1 MKIEKLT
8 ENKIRIIIKP
18 EDIKDKDLD
27 LHTIMTK
34 TAESQGLLLEILN
47 KAKQEIGFDTDGC
60 RLLVEAYSSL
70 EDTFVF
76 TVTKY
81 HVENEESNYSQSR
94 RIVKVKRKTFTDDS
108 DNYIYRFDNFDA
120 FCNFC
125 ELLEKN
131 KPIYTKGLIGLS
143 SLYLLNNN
151 YFLVLKHVNNT
162 HKNNK
167 KFHSYISEFSK
178 PINYSEVYENKL
190 KEYGKI
196 IMKKNAISTGI
207 KYFCK

>member
-81 HVENEESNYSQSR
+81 HVENEESNYSQFR
-94 RIVKVKRKTFTDDS
+94 RI
-108 DNYIYRFDNFDA
+108 YWW
-120 FCNFC
+120 
-125 ELLEKN
+125 
-131 KPIYTKGLIGLS
+131 
-143 SLYLLNNN
+143 
-151 YFLVLKHVNNT
+151 
-162 HKNNK
+162 
-167 KFHSYISEFSK
+167 
-178 PINYSEVYENKL
+178 
-190 KEYGKI
+190 
-196 IMKKNAISTGI
+196 
-207 KYFCK
+207 